1 MNQIAEVTRGRRSF
15 SGISSSL
22 IGGDES
28 LPGMSS
34 CSTATARIDGRETL
48 PAICRERSPTTSDDR
63 MRKITEMRS
72 LFDNWST

>member
-28 LPGMSS
+28 LPGVSS

-63 MRKITEMRS
+63 NEEDYR
-72 LFDNWST
+72 DA